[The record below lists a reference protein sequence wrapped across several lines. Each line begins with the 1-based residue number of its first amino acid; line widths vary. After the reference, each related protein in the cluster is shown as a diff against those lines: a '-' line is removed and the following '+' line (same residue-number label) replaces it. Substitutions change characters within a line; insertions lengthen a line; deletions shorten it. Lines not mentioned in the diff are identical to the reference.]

1 MGALLALRF
10 LAELGMLAC
19 FAIGGWQVR
28 DSTLTSVVLAVLLPL
43 VAAAVWGRWVAP
55 RAARR
60 LPDPLRLAAE
70 VLLFASAFALCFA
83 AVTWLAIATC
93 VAFLVSIPARGR
105 EVVAQ
110 LRE

>member
-19 FAIGGWQVR
+19 LAIGGWQVG
-28 DSTLTSVVLAVLLPL
+28 DSTLTSVVLATLLPP

-60 LPDPLRLAAE
+60 LPDPLRLAVEA
-70 VLLFASAFALCFA
+70 LLFASALALCFA

-93 VAFLVSIPARGR
+93 VAFLVSTPVRGR